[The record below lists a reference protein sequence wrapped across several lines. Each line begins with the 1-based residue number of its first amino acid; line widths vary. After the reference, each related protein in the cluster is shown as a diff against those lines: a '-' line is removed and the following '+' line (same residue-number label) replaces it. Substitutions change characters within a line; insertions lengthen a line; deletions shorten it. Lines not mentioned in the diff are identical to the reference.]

1 MGTRKKPE
9 VELKKSEIISRYMFG
24 DTVIQLSKEYGLSR
38 ERIYQYLRDVK
49 DWDEEKGIYKDRKRH
64 QRKIQDQKLRPLI
77 INDRRQG
84 VKLCEVAK
92 KHHTSTRRIK
102 RILQGTGY
110 EGGKPYLEK
119 RDRKILRMY
128 KRGFTQREV
137 GEKFNTCQNNV
148 SRILRKFKENGQL

>member
-64 QRKIQDQKLRPLI
+64 RK
-77 INDRRQG
+77 
-84 VKLCEVAK
+84 
-92 KHHTSTRRIK
+92 
-102 RILQGTGY
+102 
-110 EGGKPYLEK
+110 
-119 RDRKILRMY
+119 KI
-128 KRGFTQREV
+128 
-137 GEKFNTCQNNV
+137 
-148 SRILRKFKENGQL
+148 